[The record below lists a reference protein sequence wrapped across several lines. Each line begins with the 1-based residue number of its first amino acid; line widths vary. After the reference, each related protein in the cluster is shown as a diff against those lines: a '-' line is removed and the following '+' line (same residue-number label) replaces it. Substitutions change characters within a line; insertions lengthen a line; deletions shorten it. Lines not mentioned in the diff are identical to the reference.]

1 MTYICP
7 KCKNVMVAVS
17 TASIPPITR
26 YVCLGCGYESKPEK
40 EILNYVELPLWLRP
54 DEETDEDE
62 PGETVQ
68 KVELTNECIHKI
80 SEAVALKLMG
90 EDDGR

>member
-26 YVCLGCGYESKPEK
+26 YVCLGCGYQSKPEK
-40 EILNYVELPLWLRP
+40 EILNYVTLPPWLCQ
-54 DEETDEDE
+54 DDDL
-62 PGETVQ
+62 GE
-68 KVELTNECIHKI
+68 
-80 SEAVALKLMG
+80 G
-90 EDDGR
+90 DGK